1 MIMKSLAKA
10 RIELLEPEAKA
21 GDGDALIQLG
31 IHYYWGKGVESG
43 FPDRSFDVEFW
54 QEQGDEAIFAAA
66 WEMVE
71 LAEESQTWQKT
82 HISENCYNS

>member
-1 MIMKSLAKA
+1 MSSSQNSNWKTRL
-10 RIELLEPEAKA
+10 
-21 GDGDALIQLG
+21 
-31 IHYYWGKGVESG
+31 VEG
-43 FPDRSFDVEFW
+43 RFPDRSFDIEFW

-71 LAEESQTWQKT
+71 LAEEVRYGQKT

>member
-31 IHYYWGKGVESG
+31 IHYYWGKGVERVGSRIVALMLNSG
-43 FPDRSFDVEFW
+43 KSRAMRRFLRQRGKWWS
-54 QEQGDEAIFAAA
+54 
-66 WEMVE
+66 
-71 LAEESQTWQKT
+71 
-82 HISENCYNS
+82 